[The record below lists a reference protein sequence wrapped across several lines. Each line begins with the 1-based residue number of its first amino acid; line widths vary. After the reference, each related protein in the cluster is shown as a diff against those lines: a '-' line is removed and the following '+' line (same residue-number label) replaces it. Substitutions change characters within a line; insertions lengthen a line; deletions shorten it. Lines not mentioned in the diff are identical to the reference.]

1 MNRIHHSQ
9 QKKPSLTPTK
19 RSPRSSTPST
29 GANICQQQSL
39 FVPLH
44 YEANYAYPLLVWL
57 HGPNDGHHQIKQIMP
72 HVSVRNYV
80 AVAPA
85 MPSLEETSDSPSRD
99 YGSTDQC
106 DRALDSSAGNL
117 NVTDASSGESSR
129 LDSNWDA
136 SLADEHVAHRLAK
149 LGKRWEAD
157 ACSGGQSLDDDEDAR
172 SAEHWGSTWQQSRDM
187 IAAAHDAVEAS
198 IARATARCNI
208 ARHRIFL
215 AGLESG
221 GTMAI
226 RLALSMPERFAGVA
240 SIGGPIPRGLQPMSN
255 LLRVRQL
262 PVLIAHGRD
271 SQQYP
276 VRQLCDELR
285 LFHVAGM
292 SLNVRQYPCG
302 QELTTQMLSDLNSW
316 MMQVVTGV
324 DMDSSRE
331 SSGSYLPR
339 SGAN

>member
-9 QKKPSLTPTK
+9 QKKPSLAPTPFS
-19 RSPRSSTPST
+19 RRSSTPSV
-29 GANICQQQSL
+29 GASTCQQQSL

-44 YEANYAYPLLVWL
+44 YESNYAYPLLVWL
-57 HGPNDGHHQIKQIMP
+57 HGPNDGHQQIKQIMP
-72 HVSVRNYV
+72 HISVRNYV

-85 MPSLEETSDSPSRD
+85 MP
-99 YGSTDQC
+99 
-106 DRALDSSAGNL
+106 ALDMVGAN
-117 NVTDASSGESSR
+117 ESMDRSET
-129 LDSNWDA
+129 
-136 SLADEHVAHRLAK
+136 LADTEDAADLGDDHVAQRLAR
-149 LGKRWEAD
+149 LGQRWEGENRESHESHD
-157 ACSGGQSLDDDEDAR
+157 PSQSN
-172 SAEHWGSTWQQSRDM
+172 HWGATWEQSRDM
-187 IAAAHDAVEAS
+187 IAAAHEAVEAS
-198 IARATARCNI
+198 IARATARCNV

-240 SIGGPIPRGLQPMSN
+240 SIGGPLPRGLQPMSN
-255 LLRVRQL
+255 LLRARQL

-324 DMDSSRE
+324 EMDSARE
-331 SSGSYLPR
+331 NSDSYLPR